1 MIDEPDVHLNP
12 DLQANF
18 IAFLIV
24 LLQSNMFSII
34 IATHST
40 AILGALLDYS
50 DSRFAILRNGQI
62 NASFKP
68 LNEMYQNILPI
79 FGAHPLSNLF
89 NQQPILLVEG
99 DDDVRIWQQA
109 IRSSNGT
116 IKFYPCPVGGN
127 GNMPDYESSVIEI
140 LNGVYDNAKAFS
152 LRDRDEGNED
162 TIDNLPLVRF
172 KLSCRAAENLILCD
186 EVLDSI
192 NITWP
197 ELEAY
202 IDRWLETFNNHTK
215 FGIMNAFKAG
225 GYNRKDFD
233 LKELRNILIG
243 LTNTAK
249 PWEVVVGQIIG
260 QLANGQ
266 IARNNNDNKICNFL
280 GAKLINHIRPL

>member
-1 MIDEPDVHLNP
+1 
-12 DLQANF
+12 
-18 IAFLIV
+18 
-24 LLQSNMFSII
+24 
-34 IATHST
+34 
-40 AILGALLDYS
+40 
-50 DSRFAILRNGQI
+50 
-62 NASFKP
+62 
-68 LNEMYQNILPI
+68 
-79 FGAHPLSNLF
+79 
-89 NQQPILLVEG
+89 
-99 DDDVRIWQQA
+99 
-109 IRSSNGT
+109 
-116 IKFYPCPVGGN
+116 
-127 GNMPDYESSVIEI
+127 MPDYESSVIEI